1 MKCID
6 KTWVSYYKELAD
18 KLTDYQNKRY
28 ELIEIVKE
36 VYKKTGI
43 KFPTLASDNV
53 LMDIDPFTIFA
64 LFNKNS
70 MRETN
75 KVKIL
80 TELASE
86 LNIKSKIPSVFD
98 SIPTVNNLNAT
109 YYNFKD
115 YGKDNDIETLWTLFT
130 AALNFAN
137 YPSEDNK
144 LKFIHSFDKNITKTG
159 NGNSKIT
166 SGLYWIAPE
175 TFANFDSRSIWYIFD
190 TYKLPKELINEQLKP
205 KEKLTGR
212 HYLELINML
221 KQVLKCQ
228 EVEINDFIDLSYES
242 WHYSEMINEA
252 NRNKFDSN
260 IKEIVVS
267 ENDNIIQ
274 NRSRT
279 TKVIPYGKQEFLD
292 EVFIDESDYDRLVQL
307 LRRKRNAI
315 LQGPPGVG
323 KTFLAKRL
331 AYSLI
336 GSKCKERIK
345 LIQFH
350 QSYSY
355 EDFIMGYRPTSS
367 GFELTTGTFYDF
379 CKKADKDRDNEY
391 FLIIDE
397 INRGNLS
404 KIFGELFM
412 LIESDKRDEEL
423 ILLYSG
429 ERFSVPRNIY
439 IVGMMNTA
447 DRSLAIL
454 DYALRRRFAFYN
466 MQPAFHTTKFKKL
479 LKAINNT
486 ELESVIN
493 CIEGLN
499 KEIVQ
504 DDMLGNGFVI
514 GHSYFSNIECI
525 DKDEL
530 SNIIEFEIIPMLEEY
545 WFDEPSKIN
554 VWSEKLRNSINN
566 D

>member
-252 NRNKFDSN
+252 NRHKFDSN

-307 LRRKRNAI
+307 LRRKRNVI

>member
-212 HYLELINML
+212 HYLELIN
-221 KQVLKCQ
+221 
-228 EVEINDFIDLSYES
+228 
-242 WHYSEMINEA
+242 EA

-307 LRRKRNAI
+307 LRRKRNVI

>member
-70 MRETN
+70 MKETN
-75 KVKIL
+75 KIKIL

-115 YGKDNDIETLWTLFT
+115 YGKDNDIENLWTLFT

-212 HYLELINML
+212 HYLELIDML
-221 KQVLKCQ
+221 KLVLKCQ

-252 NRNKFDSN
+252 NRNKLDSN
-260 IKEIVVS
+260 IKENVVS

-279 TKVIPYGKQEFLD
+279 TEVIPYGKQEFLD

-307 LRRKRNAI
+307 LRRKRNVI

-429 ERFSVPRNIY
+429 ERFSVPKNIY

-530 SNIIEFEIIPMLEEY
+530 SNIVEFEIIPMLEEY

-554 VWSEKLRNSINN
+554 VWSEKLR